1 MPHQPMVTQQTSPAM
16 TSPTPS
22 ALTPT
27 TLMKLM
33 WLASPALAVG
43 GFSYSEGLES
53 AVEQGWVIDEPSATQ
68 WLIDQMLLSQ
78 AKGDW
83 SLVAQAITSWS
94 EFKESELEEL
104 NTWVLM
110 TRETHEFRLQ
120 CVQMGRSLLNWL
132 TTHQNLQD
140 PRVQWCSTLDTPTWP
155 VVYALALHLSHA
167 DVRSGL
173 VALAFGWAENMAQT
187 AMKTIPL
194 GQIAGQKILNQ
205 LIENIPQAIE
215 VAMQTQSTKR
225 QLFSPHLSILSSQ
238 HEHQYSR
245 LFRS

>member
-1 MPHQPMVTQQTSPAM
+1 MPETFTSS
-16 TSPTPS
+16 TVITPTPCVLS
-22 ALTPT
+22 PD
-27 TLMKLM
+27 TLMRLM

-43 GFSYSEGLES
+43 GFSYSEGFES
-53 AVEQGWVIDEPSATQ
+53 AVDQGWVIDEPSATH
-68 WLIDQMLLSQ
+68 WLIDQMLICQ

-83 SLVAQAITSWS
+83 SLVGQAMTTWS
-94 EFKESELEEL
+94 DFNETELQAL

-110 TRETHEFRLQ
+110 TRESHEFRLQ

-132 TTHQNLQD
+132 NTHQSLQD
-140 PRVQWCSTLDTPTWP
+140 PRVQWCSNLDTPTWP

-173 VALAFGWAENMAQT
+173 VAMAFGWAENMAQT

-205 LIENIPQAIE
+205 LIAHIPQAIE
-215 VAMQTQSTKR
+215 LAIQTKPSER
-225 QLFSPHLSILSSQ
+225 QLFNPHLSILSSQ